1 MDRWKVE
8 VELSDVSLGT
18 SHPRYITRQE
28 DILSEQR
35 VILDEVKS
43 YLESNS
49 EDHETHLIMV
59 SKTKLETLENVYSQ
73 RRNELDTIQENAW
86 KIVPLRFRKTG
97 RVWCGGARETH
108 WATCHKGVTPS
119 KTKEFFKSP
128 AFLDPNGRK
137 IHVWK
142 NRLSRSLLWVS

>member
-1 MDRWKVE
+1 MEIFDRWKVE

-86 KIVPLRFRKTG
+86 KI
-97 RVWCGGARETH
+97 
-108 WATCHKGVTPS
+108 
-119 KTKEFFKSP
+119 
-128 AFLDPNGRK
+128 
-137 IHVWK
+137 IHIRNISSIKVYLGYWQIDF
-142 NRLSRSLLWVS
+142 NNSSIFIFEGTQIF

>member
-1 MDRWKVE
+1 MEILDRWKVE

-86 KIVPLRFRKTG
+86 KNIPLNIKKKKG
-97 RVWCGGARETH
+97 RVWWGGARETH

-119 KTKEFFKSP
+119 KTKEFLESP
-128 AFLDPNGRK
+128 CFLINF
-137 IHVWK
+137 
-142 NRLSRSLLWVS
+142 